1 MENNLNVMNINHA
14 CICHARTSCFP
25 GLYWENF
32 KFLRKWYLKN
42 ENPFTDYELNAT
54 GNMTFHQKQLEY
66 IFIII
71 TCKSCPITPP
81 VCAKKKPLLRSIS
94 WALMTS
100 TCLQAIIFVTSEK
113 KFPTLLSVV

>member
-1 MENNLNVMNINHA
+1 MHVF
-14 CICHARTSCFP
+14 CHARTSCFP

-42 ENPFTDYELNAT
+42 ENPFTDYELNAI
-54 GNMTFHQKQLEY
+54 GNMTFHQKQLDY

-81 VCAKKKPLLRSIS
+81 VCAKKKKPYLDLSAGPL
-94 WALMTS
+94 
-100 TCLQAIIFVTSEK
+100 
-113 KFPTLLSVV
+113 

>member
-1 MENNLNVMNINHA
+1 MHVF
-14 CICHARTSCFP
+14 CHARTSCFP

-81 VCAKKKPLLRSIS
+81 VCAKKKAPIKIYQLGPNDEHLLAGHNI
-94 WALMTS
+94 
-100 TCLQAIIFVTSEK
+100 CNQ
-113 KFPTLLSVV
+113 

>member
-14 CICHARTSCFP
+14 CVLSRAHIVFS

-42 ENPFTDYELNAT
+42 VNPFTDYELNAI
-54 GNMTFHQKQLEY
+54 GNMTFHQKQLDY

-71 TCKSCPITPP
+71 TCKSCPTTPP
-81 VCAKKKPLLRSIS
+81 VCA
-94 WALMTS
+94 
-100 TCLQAIIFVTSEK
+100 EK
-113 KFPTLLSVV
+113 KNPI